1 MWRDLRVPAP
11 GRHLLLD
18 AAYAAGVGYLSGVS
32 REEAARG
39 LADYRPAAMR
49 QTLRRAGGVTVLEDC
64 YNAAPESVQAALDTL
79 PLLTQSGGRRMAL
92 LGDMKELGTDTVA
105 LHRAVGAVC
114 AGQLDCLW
122 TVGALGAEIAAGAR
136 DAGMSRV
143 QALYPAGEPDADTT
157 TSRSVIIATC
167 PSVLSNASV

>member
-1 MWRDLRVPAP
+1 
-11 GRHLLLD
+11 
-18 AAYAAGVGYLSGVS
+18 
-32 REEAARG
+32 
-39 LADYRPAAMR
+39 
-49 QTLRRAGGVTVLEDC
+49 
-64 YNAAPESVQAALDTL
+64 
-79 PLLTQSGGRRMAL
+79 MAL

-143 QALYPAGEPDADTT
+143 QALYPASDPDAVAAEILTGLAPGDTLLIKA
-157 TSRSVIIATC
+157 SRAMHLETVAEA
-167 PSVLSNASV
+167 LLRGLMQGNL

>member
-1 MWRDLRVPAP
+1 M
-11 GRHLLLD
+11 
-18 AAYAAGVGYLSGVS
+18 
-32 REEAARG
+32 
-39 LADYRPAAMR
+39 
-49 QTLRRAGGVTVLEDC
+49 LEDC

-122 TVGALGAEIAAGAR
+122 TVGALGAEIAAGGTRRRHEPGAGAVPGRRSGRGGGCGR
-136 DAGMSRV
+136 DPTGLAPGDTLLIKASRAMHPETV
-143 QALYPAGEPDADTT
+143 AEALLRG
-157 TSRSVIIATC
+157 
-167 PSVLSNASV
+167 LMQGNL

>member
-1 MWRDLRVPAP
+1 
-11 GRHLLLD
+11 
-18 AAYAAGVGYLSGVS
+18 
-32 REEAARG
+32 
-39 LADYRPAAMR
+39 
-49 QTLRRAGGVTVLEDC
+49 
-64 YNAAPESVQAALDTL
+64 
-79 PLLTQSGGRRMAL
+79 MAL

-143 QALYPAGEPDADTT
+143 QALYPAGDPDAEAVAAEILTGLAPGDTLLIKA
-157 TSRSVIIATC
+157 SRAMHLETVAEA
-167 PSVLSNASV
+167 LLRGLMQGNL